1 MIKLSKKE
9 KAIIHSNIKKS
20 LESLIESFN
29 LRSGA
34 KFKLVEDINDDRAKY
49 DVKIVDSNDVT
60 VSSATVYG
68 GRGGDGINKAYD
80 NLYSGPH
87 IKFLYQDKIPTGYA
101 SK

>member
-1 MIKLSKKE
+1 MNKLTKKE
-9 KAIIHSNIKKS
+9 KATIHSNIKNS

-34 KFKLVEDINDDRAKY
+34 KFRLVEDINYDKATY
-49 DVKIVDSNDVT
+49 DVKIVDSDNVT
-60 VSSATVYG
+60 VSGATVCG
-68 GRGGDGINKAYD
+68 GNSIDGLNKAYD

-87 IKFLYQDKIPTGYA
+87 IKFLYQDKMPTGYA